1 MGKLEVVRNHVTVLL
16 TKHRIRWTARLRRR
30 KTLARLFVLA
40 LAFLTSA
47 LLVHVYDAELL
58 ERLSS
63 KEGYATLTNLLVGI
77 GCAMVGAT
85 AIVFTLVQFAT
96 QTNVA
101 RMPTELFR
109 LFSSDVTLLGAFL
122 GTMALAIAIA
132 ASPLI
137 ASPEL
142 AVWQLF
148 LAAWAVIT
156 IVLTFVLAY
165 ERALNLINPS
175 VQARVAG
182 DKAKKSLARW
192 GMVANRMLTNAE
204 TSPSL
209 QFDVSRRAFFA
220 TNPGWEGEAQ
230 SILGQ
235 LVPYGAKLAEQ
246 GDHDSFG
253 PILAATV
260 DVHRAYVR
268 ARGRTFIENGF
279 LAELAE
285 SREPFQIA
293 TLEDLRRAGLAAL
306 AKRDER
312 QLTFIYRA
320 LQSLFLVYIDI
331 EYARSYD
338 TKSHAALVA
347 QYLYALVQE
356 SATHKMPDVTMEGGR
371 LVGLVARANLKNG
384 LTVDFHTA
392 VQALGRLGVAGTTS
406 REMLP
411 VAMVVEEAL
420 RDSVMLGLMTSQQ
433 MVIEFERIHQ
443 VAVEVATVVMLKA
456 PEATSLEG
464 IHRAHLGGYFS
475 VSNSESLLPRIEQMM
490 ELEEADVGSFALPSV
505 TRLLEWVDAARH
517 PTKDLM
523 LVALEMKSSLCFD
536 LLSWPIEL
544 TVLLLRLSGR
554 AQTPG
559 VEAALLDMANSTLA
573 VLTWL
578 PEAEDSV
585 FTAEAHGHL
594 ERLTRVAAV
603 AGRAGAHKVH
613 SSAIEQMWDWGFKL
627 TKTKVGWDGL
637 RRVLAGLVALELT
650 FGGSDMSALEIRI
663 NGEITKRG
671 GIPFDAKRLIA
682 NGLAKVAKELRGRRY
697 VSAVYESLLKDAEES
712 EAEAAL
718 NQIANSLLIR

>member
-1 MGKLEVVRNHVTVLL
+1 MGKLEAVRNHVSVLL
-16 TKHRIRWTARLRRR
+16 TKHRIRWAARLRRR

-40 LAFLTSA
+40 LAFLASA
-47 LLVHVYDAELL
+47 LLVYAYDAELL

-63 KEGYATLTNLLVGI
+63 KEGYATLTNLLVGV

-148 LAAWAVIT
+148 CAAWAVIT

-182 DKAKKSLARW
+182 GKARKSLARW
-192 GMVANRMLTNAE
+192 GTVADRMLTNAG

-279 LAELAE
+279 LAELTE

-312 QLTFIYRA
+312 QATFIYRA
-320 LQSLFLVYIDI
+320 LQSLFLVYMEI

-347 QYLYALVQE
+347 QYLYALVHE
-356 SATHKMPDVTMEGGR
+356 SASHKMPDVTMEGGR
-371 LVGLVARANLKNG
+371 LVWACCAC
-384 LTVDFHTA
+384 
-392 VQALGRLGVAGTTS
+392 
-406 REMLP
+406 
-411 VAMVVEEAL
+411 
-420 RDSVMLGLMTSQQ
+420 
-433 MVIEFERIHQ
+433 
-443 VAVEVATVVMLKA
+443 
-456 PEATSLEG
+456 
-464 IHRAHLGGYFS
+464 
-475 VSNSESLLPRIEQMM
+475 
-490 ELEEADVGSFALPSV
+490 ELEK
-505 TRLLEWVDAARH
+505 W
-517 PTKDLM
+517 
-523 LVALEMKSSLCFD
+523 FD
-536 LLSWPIEL
+536 CRFPHC
-544 TVLLLRLSGR
+544 
-554 AQTPG
+554 
-559 VEAALLDMANSTLA
+559 ST
-573 VLTWL
+573 
-578 PEAEDSV
+578 
-585 FTAEAHGHL
+585 G
-594 ERLTRVAAV
+594 
-603 AGRAGAHKVH
+603 AG
-613 SSAIEQMWDWGFKL
+613 
-627 TKTKVGWDGL
+627 KVGDGS
-637 RRVLAGLVALELT
+637 R
-650 FGGSDMSALEIRI
+650 
-663 NGEITKRG
+663 K
-671 GIPFDAKRLIA
+671 
-682 NGLAKVAKELRGRRY
+682 
-697 VSAVYESLLKDAEES
+697 
-712 EAEAAL
+712 
-718 NQIANSLLIR
+718 